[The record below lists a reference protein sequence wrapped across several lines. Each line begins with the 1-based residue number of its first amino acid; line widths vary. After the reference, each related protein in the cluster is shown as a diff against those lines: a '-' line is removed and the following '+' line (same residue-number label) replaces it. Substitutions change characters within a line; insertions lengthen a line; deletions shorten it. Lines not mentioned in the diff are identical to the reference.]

1 VAISY
6 VAAGA
11 GNSGTGSFSV
21 AVPSG
26 IEAGD
31 LLLIL
36 VQTANQPVAVPSGW
50 DNVPSSPRQ
59 VGTAGGTA
67 ATALQVFYKFAG
79 SSESSVT
86 ISDGGNHQIAR
97 MVAYRGV
104 REATPFNASAGSVG
118 LTASTTVS
126 YPSITT
132 TVADCRV
139 LLIEAHSLP
148 DANSNTVVTNQSMAS
163 LLSGTIERV
172 DNNTNAGNGGGF
184 SLADGLKATAG
195 STGTG
200 SATLSTS
207 ANTARI
213 TLALWPGPD
222 IVEADLGSDGATALS
237 LVSGATAF
245 VDLGVAAFAE
255 AFFEDASSYPEAP
268 TDGDILGAELLEY
281 EIIAE
286 AAGASF
292 FDADM
297 ASTGSAALALA
308 TARVRPSTQSILGAA
323 TVSIPAAAVAASTA
337 ASAGSASVSIS
348 AARVLL
354 SVASSSG
361 SAAATLLSAR
371 VRTTNVTAAGA
382 GALSAIA
389 SAIAGSSAA
398 IAGTTTVSI
407 PASGIR
413 TSTATSSGAGVMSA
427 AAARVIPGAVAAS
440 GSAAVT
446 ARAASVLPAVA
457 SASGSSAVSL
467 PSGKIA
473 AVNAQASGAS
483 AMNALGGSTAGAA
496 VNSSGAAFLSL
507 LADLIAEARAL
518 AAGSSALDLQS
529 VLLRLGRVDSAAGSN
544 AAFGG
549 LGLAQTI
556 AEQDMSR
563 SAELRNMA
571 RGAADS
577 LMIAVPGGIG
587 EMERAAESRQMDR
600 GRDEGASSVAGEG
613 SMVRGKESRAMEITS

>member
-1 VAISY
+1 MATTTLY
-6 VAAGA
+6 LAASVSGNVSTPGNALGA
-11 GNSGTGSFSV
+11 PDSVFTTDGNLANAWTHRWRFDSINGTATGTHSFLIRVRKGSNSGNPVVTAVRLYADGTLVSTLSSGSTSVTSTTPLGLLYNVSGSVLGVLTGKTVDIEVATTSAGGGPSARNAVELDAITWFVSYDTGFFVDSDLASAATSAFDTTTGSTRS
-21 AVPSG
+21 
-26 IEAGD
+26 
-31 LLLIL
+31 
-36 VQTANQPVAVPSGW
+36 
-50 DNVPSSPRQ
+50 
-59 VGTAGGTA
+59 
-67 ATALQVFYKFAG
+67 
-79 SSESSVT
+79 
-86 ISDGGNHQIAR
+86 
-97 MVAYRGV
+97 
-104 REATPFNASAGSVG
+104 
-118 LTASTTVS
+118 
-126 YPSITT
+126 
-132 TVADCRV
+132 
-139 LLIEAHSLP
+139 
-148 DANSNTVVTNQSMAS
+148 
-163 LLSGTIERV
+163 
-172 DNNTNAGNGGGF
+172 
-184 SLADGLKATAG
+184 
-195 STGTG
+195 
-200 SATLSTS
+200 
-207 ANTARI
+207 
-213 TLALWPGPD
+213 
-222 IVEADLGSDGATALS
+222 ADLASQ
-237 LVSGATAF
+237 
-245 VDLGVAAFAE
+245 AFAE
-255 AFFEDASSYPEAP
+255 AVFEDASSYPEAP

-308 TARVRPSTQSILGAA
+308 TARVRPSAQSIQGAA
-323 TVSIPAAAVAASTA
+323 TVQLPAAAVAASTA

-371 VRTTNVTAAGA
+371 VRTANVTAAGA

-389 SAIAGSSAA
+389 SAIAGSSAS

-413 TSTATSSGAGVMSA
+413 TSTASSSGAGVMSA

-457 SASGSSAVSL
+457 LASGSSAVSL

-496 VNSSGAAFLSL
+496 VNSSGAALLSL

-518 AAGSSALDLQS
+518 AAGSSTLDLQS
-529 VLLRLGRVDSAAGSN
+529 VLLRQGRVDSAAGSD

-556 AEQDMSR
+556 TEQDMSR
-563 SAELRNMA
+563 LAELRNMA